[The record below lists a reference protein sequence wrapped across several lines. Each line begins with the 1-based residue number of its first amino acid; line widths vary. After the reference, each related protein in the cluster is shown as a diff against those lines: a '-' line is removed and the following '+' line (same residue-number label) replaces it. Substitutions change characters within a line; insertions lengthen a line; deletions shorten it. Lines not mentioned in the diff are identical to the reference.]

1 MKKIAKRFSIEGV
14 MGLIASLAL
23 LIGISSMSQ
32 ACFLAFNQPK
42 VPQGL
47 DKFRSENK

>member
-1 MKKIAKRFSIEGV
+1 MKKTSKVLRMA
-14 MGLIASLAL
+14 ASLMAAL
-23 LIGISSMSQ
+23 SAVAAMGISLN
-32 ACFLAFNQPK
+32 ACHFWFAQPK

>member
-1 MKKIAKRFSIEGV
+1 MKKTSKVLRMV
-14 MGLIASLAL
+14 ASLMAAL
-23 LIGISSMSQ
+23 SAVAAMGISVN
-32 ACFLAFNQPK
+32 ACHFWFAQPK

>member
-1 MKKIAKRFSIEGV
+1 MKKTSKVLRMA
-14 MGLIASLAL
+14 ASLMATL
-23 LIGISSMSQ
+23 SAVAAMGISVN
-32 ACFLAFNQPK
+32 ACHFWFAQPK

>member
-1 MKKIAKRFSIEGV
+1 MKKTSKVLRMAAS
-14 MGLIASLAL
+14 LIAAL
-23 LIGISSMSQ
+23 SAVAAMGISVN
-32 ACFLAFNQPK
+32 ACHFWFAQPK

>member
-1 MKKIAKRFSIEGV
+1 MKKTSKVLRMA
-14 MGLIASLAL
+14 ASLMAAL
-23 LIGISSMSQ
+23 SAVAAMGISVN
-32 ACFLAFNQPK
+32 ACHFWFAQPK